1 MAKIILIAMSLRK
14 ESFNKKN
21 ILNVQRILEKKGAD
35 VEVLSFNDYPMP
47 VYSADDEA
55 EKGFP
60 EGVKNLVAKF
70 QNARAII
77 FSTPEYNGGI
87 PGPFKN
93 ALDYISR
100 TKPNPWAQKHILLLG
115 ASPGGFGALRSLWH
129 CRNPL
134 EAEGGFVF
142 PDMLGLSKAHEAFDA
157 DGKLKEAKQEE
168 MLDKLLQKFL
178 DHLKSSQL

>member
-1 MAKIILIAMSLRK
+1 MSKIILIAMSLRK

-21 ILNVQRILEKKGAD
+21 ILNAKRILERKG
-35 VEVLSFNDYPMP
+35 VEVELLSFNDYPMP
-47 VYSADDEA
+47 VYNADDE
-55 EKGFP
+55 EQMGLP
-60 EGVKNLVAKF
+60 EAVKNLGAKF
-70 QNARAII
+70 RDARAII

-93 ALDYISR
+93 ALDYVSR
-100 TKPNPWAQKHILLLG
+100 LKPNPWSQKHILLLG

-142 PDMLGLSKAHEAFDA
+142 PDMLGLAKAHEAFETDGRLNDA
-157 DGKLKEAKQEE
+157 RQED

-178 DHLKSSQL
+178 DHLKSFQI